1 MAKIKI
7 DDSLFER
14 VRKVAVAAGYPS
26 PDDFVVHM
34 IEKELSVIESAEDD
48 AQVTERLKG
57 LGYIE

>member
-7 DDSLFER
+7 DDSLLER
-14 VRKVAVAAGYPS
+14 VRKVATAAGYPS
-26 PDDFVVHM
+26 PEDFIVHM